1 MIGSLLL
8 ALTLVAPAADAARS
22 FAAFLGAWVSASGA
36 APVTMRWED
45 RGGGIVYVSA
55 VNGAGVPIESFTVR
69 QDGKDYPYSVR
80 GGSLVSTIA
89 ASPVDARTVD
99 VTFKMTGQDAT
110 SRSRWGVSADGRTL
124 SVGRPDGTT
133 LRLTRSAAGTPLQAA
148 PLKSGYKRYI
158 GVWRAVQVRDGA
170 DTGSVVWEDRG
181 EDFVVATVR
190 NKAGEVTMR
199 YSLKY
204 DGKEYTCLTAG
215 SKGGIGTIHSVFTDE
230 YTTDWTLSTDGK
242 AYNSGSRIVSRDGQM
257 MTVPIGTNTATGN
270 DLVWRRQ
277 KDAPTDGVL
286 TK

>member
-1 MIGSLLL
+1 
-8 ALTLVAPAADAARS
+8 
-22 FAAFLGAWVSASGA
+22 
-36 APVTMRWED
+36 MRWED
-45 RGGGIVYVSA
+45 RGGGIVYVSTTDE
-55 VNGAGVPIESFTVR
+55 AGVPRESFAVR
-69 QDGKDYPYSVR
+69 QDGKDYPYSAR
-80 GGSLVSTIA
+80 GGSLVSTIT
-89 ASPVDARTVD
+89 ASPVDGRTID

-110 SRSRWGVSADGRTL
+110 SRGHWSVSADGRTL
-124 SVGRPDGTT
+124 SAGRPDGTT
-133 LRLTRSAAGTPLQAA
+133 LRLTRREAGVPLRTAS
-148 PLKSGYKRYI
+148 LKSGYKRYI

-215 SKGGIGTIHSVFTDE
+215 GKGGIATIHSVFTDE

-286 TK
+286 AK